1 MHPLAII
8 HSLVLFSSDSFSRFL
23 RITTIFFNQA
33 ISDINQL
40 PFVGYGV
47 AVLVCLYFMTENQR
61 SFCCTKAKLDQ
72 LTVVCN
78 TEERLPLMMAFR
90 AVFMRPAI

>member
-23 RITTIFFNQA
+23 RITTIFSNQA

-47 AVLVCLYFMTENQR
+47 AVLVCLYFMTEDQR
-61 SFCCTKAKLDQ
+61 SFCCTEAKLDQ

-78 TEERLPLMMAFR
+78 TEGMVIRC
-90 AVFMRPAI
+90 

>member
-47 AVLVCLYFMTENQR
+47 AVLVCLYFMTENQH